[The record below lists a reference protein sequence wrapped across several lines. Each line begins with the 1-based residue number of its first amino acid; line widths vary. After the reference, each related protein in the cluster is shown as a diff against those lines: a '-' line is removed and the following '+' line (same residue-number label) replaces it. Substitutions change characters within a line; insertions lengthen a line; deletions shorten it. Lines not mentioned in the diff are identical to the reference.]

1 MRGMIAC
8 WAAVVSTKLAE
19 QMAYRSH
26 FALSVFLLIVGD
38 LVAPLVTLLV
48 YRAGASF
55 PGWSLYEALLV
66 QAVFVLAKGVAFP
79 FFFGMVGTTL
89 SQVREGTFD
98 LLLLRPRPVLFMSML
113 SGFDPED
120 FGRLLSGAVLFGYA
134 LSGIMAPDWQS
145 WLQFSLLFL
154 ASIAILCGVS
164 LFLSGILF
172 RWVGSSRV
180 FDIFDAVTSF
190 GMYPGTIFS
199 KTMQNIMTYVLPI
212 GLIAFVPASAL
223 LSRSGGWGALWA
235 LASAAMLLLLG
246 ILFWN
251 WMLRNYTSA
260 GG

>member
-1 MRGMIAC
+1 MRGIITC
-8 WAAVVSTKLAE
+8 WAAVIRTKLAE

-26 FALSVFLLIVGD
+26 FALSVLLLIVGD

-55 PGWSLYEALLV
+55 PGWSLHEALLV

-98 LLLLRPRPVLFMSML
+98 LLLLRPRPVMFMSML
-113 SGFDPED
+113 GGFDPED

-134 LSGIMAPDWQS
+134 LSGIVAPDWQS
-145 WLQFSLLFL
+145 WLQFSLLFI
-154 ASIAILCGVS
+154 ASITILCSVS

-199 KTMQNIMTYVLPI
+199 KAMQNILTYVLPI

-223 LSRSGGWGALWA
+223 LGKSGWGSLWA
-235 LASAAMLLLLG
+235 LASAALLLLLG

-251 WMLRNYTSA
+251 RMLRNYTSA